1 MKVSKR
7 EDFQRCADA
16 SPSDTFNAT
25 LRTRMAQQGLEKRT
39 GSVLKMQS
47 DSCPSCA
54 HNSTVQST
62 ARDARVL
69 PTLLQALQP
78 ECQLCSARQLCLLF
92 QCGVLDKCQ
101 EVPPHHPCRVTSQ
114 AWGSCE
120 VPKCLSRLCSV
131 LHRSVVFNI
140 FTVDIDNGINCTLSN
155 FADDTT
161 L

>member
-1 MKVSKR
+1 MSKR

-120 VPKCLSRLCSV
+120 VPKCLSHLC
-131 LHRSVVFNI
+131 
-140 FTVDIDNGINCTLSN
+140 FTDQWSLTSSLLTL
-155 FADDTT
+155 TMG
-161 L
+161 

>member
-1 MKVSKR
+1 MSKR

-25 LRTRMAQQGLEKRT
+25 LRTRMAQQGLEKCT

-120 VPKCLSRLCSV
+120 VPKCLSRLC
-131 LHRSVVFNI
+131 
-140 FTVDIDNGINCTLSN
+140 FTDQWSLTSSLLTLTM
-155 FADDTT
+155 A
-161 L
+161 

>member
-1 MKVSKR
+1 MSKR

-101 EVPPHHPCRVTSQ
+101 EVPPHHPCRITSQ

-120 VPKCLSRLCSV
+120 VPKCLSHLC
-131 LHRSVVFNI
+131 
-140 FTVDIDNGINCTLSN
+140 FTDQWSLTSSLLTL
-155 FADDTT
+155 TMG
-161 L
+161 

>member
-1 MKVSKR
+1 MSKR

-16 SPSDTFNAT
+16 SPSDTFNPT
-25 LRTRMAQQGLEKRT
+25 LRTRMAQQGLEKHT

-101 EVPPHHPCRVTSQ
+101 EVPPHHPCRITSQ

-120 VPKCLSRLCSV
+120 VPKCLSHLC
-131 LHRSVVFNI
+131 
-140 FTVDIDNGINCTLSN
+140 FTDQWSLTSSLLTL
-155 FADDTT
+155 TMG
-161 L
+161 